1 MELLVALV
9 VFSVVVMVLWECVM
23 VLIMMTA
30 VSWAYLPFF
39 VMVAVL
45 NGAISSTGGFL
56 SGGDGVS
63 GV

>member
-9 VFSVVVMVLWECVM
+9 VYSVVVMVLWECVM
-23 VLIMMTA
+23 VLMMTA
-30 VSWAYLPFF
+30 VSSAYLPFF
-39 VMVAVL
+39 AMVAVL